1 MKIHRGAGVH
11 RAIHCSVD
19 DVQEAGGV
27 LEKLESEV
35 AEQQKTSIK
44 AQGDCRSFND
54 ALKSTRDE
62 LKRLEKQ
69 TTSVII
75 RHYTL

>member
-1 MKIHRGAGVH
+1 MGLEFTGLY
-11 RAIHCSVD
+11 SVD
-19 DVQEAGGV
+19 YVQEAGGV

-75 RHYTL
+75 RHYRS